1 MVLDMLNKLNAF
13 ACISDVQSNDVL
25 YVNDYGLEKLGMTME
40 QATGLKSDKLLSGS
54 DIATDENIKCGQE
67 NKFEYFANYDGRDI
81 KIEIYFDKCVGTGSI
96 GSRDEKYI
104 LKCMNNL
111 YEYTEMKDFVLSVLR
126 VIKEYYGADQVIVYE
141 LSEDA
146 SSCKKSYEVHDGDEK
161 FLIDKPELTETK
173 LGFWLN
179 KLKNHDC
186 MVLSSECICDKE
198 ILESVFDGK
207 LGKSI
212 DMEIV
217 SALKINGIIFG
228 GMVVVN
234 PKICKDN
241 PKFLM
246 NASYFI
252 SNEVQKRR
260 TYERLQ
266 HLSFYD
272 PLTNLRNRNSYDEYR
287 KEYEHSH
294 RDSVGVAYL
303 DINGLKELNEVYGAE
318 YGDNVIKHIAEVICK
333 YLPKENTEVKKFRID
348 GDEFLIVWENCDY
361 NNFIDVITK
370 MEEELKSKNEESIT
384 CGYIWSKECN
394 QLEKL
399 VAKADE
405 LMHIKKHKYYENH
418 LNSHSR
424 TPEFLSV
431 LLRELR
437 EGKYVIYLQP
447 KNSIKNNDEVYGA
460 EALIRY
466 KDKTKGVIAPYK
478 FIPIFEREK
487 IISYIDFFVF
497 EEVCKLLNTWKN
509 KGEKK
514 LIVSLNFSRIS
525 LMEGDFVERV
535 ESIAKKYN
543 IDKDLL
549 ELEVTETTETLDRV
563 HMIEV
568 INSLKKKGFRIS
580 LDDFGCE
587 YSSMDMLLAFDV
599 DVIKIDKSLIDEI
612 TNSRKNKILVSHIC
626 QMSTDMGVET
636 IAEGVETHDQY
647 ELLKGI
653 GCECVQGYLFGRP
666 MPVDDFEKNYLQIV

>member
-1 MVLDMLNKLNAF
+1 
-13 ACISDVQSNDVL
+13 
-25 YVNDYGLEKLGMTME
+25 
-40 QATGLKSDKLLSGS
+40 
-54 DIATDENIKCGQE
+54 
-67 NKFEYFANYDGRDI
+67 
-81 KIEIYFDKCVGTGSI
+81 
-96 GSRDEKYI
+96 
-104 LKCMNNL
+104 
-111 YEYTEMKDFVLSVLR
+111 
-126 VIKEYYGADQVIVYE
+126 
-141 LSEDA
+141 
-146 SSCKKSYEVHDGDEK
+146 
-161 FLIDKPELTETK
+161 
-173 LGFWLN
+173 
-179 KLKNHDC
+179 
-186 MVLSSECICDKE
+186 
-198 ILESVFDGK
+198 
-207 LGKSI
+207 
-212 DMEIV
+212 
-217 SALKINGIIFG
+217 
-228 GMVVVN
+228 
-234 PKICKDN
+234 
-241 PKFLM
+241 
-246 NASYFI
+246 
-252 SNEVQKRR
+252 
-260 TYERLQ
+260 
-266 HLSFYD
+266 
-272 PLTNLRNRNSYDEYR
+272 
-287 KEYEHSH
+287 
-294 RDSVGVAYL
+294 
-303 DINGLKELNEVYGAE
+303 
-318 YGDNVIKHIAEVICK
+318 
-333 YLPKENTEVKKFRID
+333 
-348 GDEFLIVWENCDY
+348 
-361 NNFIDVITK
+361 
-370 MEEELKSKNEESIT
+370 
-384 CGYIWSKECN
+384 
-394 QLEKL
+394 
-399 VAKADE
+399 
-405 LMHIKKHKYYENH
+405 MHIKKHKYYENH